1 MLLWHQT
8 NATRTLVCCSLIT
21 CIILTFLSV
30 VRVILLTHC
39 IDWLLL
45 QTFYTKKRILECP
58 PARQERCLFMFSP
71 AALREVTDVST
82 TETLPLAIICYP
94 PRFLNTICICV
105 SLPPP
110 NNPCKGVGQAGWTL
124 SALVAIDAL
133 VIRNNVWEWTPN
145 TVYTYISTARSGIR
159 THASPWDFNLNTVMF
174 NFGDLNNS
182 THLPSSYNFIS
193 LYCML

>member
-1 MLLWHQT
+1 MASDQCYEDSCLLFSHYLHHF
-8 NATRTLVCCSLIT
+8 NFPVSCKGNSPHPLYRLIT
-21 CIILTFLSV
+21 IANILYKKKNSWMSTCTAGTLFIYVFTGSPEGS
-30 VRVILLTHC
+30 
-39 IDWLLL
+39 DW
-45 QTFYTKKRILECP
+45 
-58 PARQERCLFMFSP
+58 CLNHRDTASGHHMLPSKVP
-71 AALREVTDVST
+71 QYNLHLCVTS
-82 TETLPLAIICYP
+82 
-94 PRFLNTICICV
+94 
-105 SLPPP
+105 PP

-174 NFGDLNNS
+174 NFGDFNNS